1 MRSGVALI
9 FIRPQA
15 ATQQKSQSMRT
26 PWKVLSLALAV
37 LVLAATGYLW
47 GPLGLGWSLA
57 AAASLGVV
65 QMARRRVAD
74 APLSAGPASTRT
86 PQSTTPQDEAAGA
99 TVVLPPAATAPR
111 GRNRKGP
118 SRALAVDR
126 LLAEVQSPL
135 PAAEP
140 APTHAAPAFAAA
152 ESSPADAKSGSA
164 PDATHP
170 AWPQDKGAAPSVAHP
185 PAAATLPTLSEPA
198 DASEDIALLR
208 ALAEHARNASSMPQA
223 VDLIGQ
229 ALCRYLGA
237 QSWIGLRVE
246 GWNGDSALLRPWQIP
261 GHAGDDASGD
271 HIDVSILGT
280 VQRDDR
286 PLGQA
291 LDSGRPM
298 LANLDHTAPSLPW
311 RAAGAQR
318 VLGLPIGCDGRP
330 VAVLEFAQPRRTG
343 RQLESILELAA
354 IQLGFVAQRDAALAH
369 MATHA
374 EEVGRLTMV
383 ASRIASG
390 VAITDSKG
398 EVEWINAAFVALT
411 GWPQERVLGKRLP
424 DLLAMELGDR
434 GIALELQ
441 QHLQAGEP
449 FRMSYDA
456 NRAGVDTLTRYW
468 GEIDAIQMLDEN
480 GGRSQY
486 VCLFTDITRRKAQE
500 HVRDQER
507 EFLEALLGNLPVSLF
522 VLDPINLNVVA
533 INRYTEIEFRLQR
546 DRVVGR
552 PIEHA
557 LGKPVLS
564 MTQPHMME
572 AIESGNTVEH
582 DFTWESDGGA
592 RVVNA
597 RHFALRHTNGRPRLL
612 ISLVR
617 DITASR
623 QARADL
629 EESERRFRELVESLD
644 DVVYVA
650 EQSRQHFHYL
660 SPRTSEILGLSPDEI
675 VSQPQRVRDLIVHED
690 LPLLDAQESLEAQ
703 GEPADALLRLQL
715 PGKGLRWV
723 RHRTRSRR
731 MPDGQARV
739 YGLVSDVTEEHNQAL
754 ELQRARDLAEAAS
767 QAKSQFMA
775 NMSHEIRTP
784 MNGILGMTELLL
796 GTPLND
802 KQRRFA
808 QAVYRSGES
817 LLEIIND
824 ILDFAKIEA
833 GRLELANSD
842 FVLRTLV
849 EDTLELMAPRAHEKG
864 LELSFR
870 EQPGLP
876 SVIHGDPLRL
886 RQILTNLVAN
896 AIKFTEHGEVVVD
909 IRRGIG
915 GHLPLPAPSGAPEH
929 HGPIELEFMVRD
941 TGIGIPSDV
950 IPRLFSAFV
959 QANVGMARRYGGTGL
974 GLAISKQLVELMG
987 GRIEAHSAP
996 GVGSEFVFRVPVRVG
1011 DTQIDMAMLEEP
1023 EMPAFNVL
1031 VVDDNDTNRTVI
1043 ENMLSA
1049 WGMKVTQAANGR
1061 EALAIL
1067 MAHPVQD
1074 ADFDLALVD
1083 MNMPE
1088 MDGMEMAEALRR
1100 SGRYPHLKMVLL
1112 SSVSSPDDV
1121 RRSQEAGFQRFVPKP
1136 LRKAELRQAILGITA
1151 ELVGD
1156 VPQDALRINRNVLVV
1171 EDNPVNQE
1179 VCSQML
1185 KRLGC
1190 EVRVA
1195 SSALEGLR
1203 RLGEQRFDLV
1213 LMDIQMP
1220 GMDGVEALSWFR
1232 KGSNHRFTFQT
1243 ASDTPVI
1250 AVTANALEGDEQRF
1264 LDLGFDDY
1272 LSKPF
1277 RQSQLQKVLVEHTHA
1292 ALVSTPA
1299 QPETLQLSN
1308 VEPDEAHEPT
1318 VPDALLDPDSKQ
1330 VFSPAAPGPVTGDGA
1345 STGPKADAA
1354 SPGVVGERQRR
1365 PSPPVLEPSAIRV
1378 RPAPPPADASWILAP
1393 MSLSPVP
1400 VPAAVRP
1407 TPQGPIVEPPAM
1419 QAMPTPFLDP
1429 EALRRL
1435 RELDPKG
1442 DNRLLERV
1450 AKAFESSVSRLIPQ
1464 LEEAHQQHDLAAIVH
1479 VAHTLKSSS
1488 ASIGALKLSQLCSE
1502 IETMIRRQ
1510 ATEDPSPKI
1519 REVPSEVQ
1527 RVLAALRTLL
1537 GAQA

>member
-1 MRSGVALI
+1 
-9 FIRPQA
+9 
-15 ATQQKSQSMRT
+15 MRT
-26 PWKVLSLALAV
+26 PWKALTLMMALVALSAAGFVWGPSGAGLALAV
-37 LVLAATGYLW
+37 LASMGIGYLASRRQSA
-47 GPLGLGWSLA
+47 GDTRPMRTAPPPSSQFPPMPSKPGKSASSAAQRLA
-57 AAASLGVV
+57 EQVAEQAAL
-65 QMARRRVAD
+65 RVPPSPEIRQPVTPPNPQAIHHTPSTVPQAD
-74 APLSAGPASTRT
+74 AGEALEALQRAERQAQLLTLIRQIAEDARASATLAQALHRVG
-86 PQSTTPQDEAAGA
+86 EALHGC
-99 TVVLPPAATAPR
+99 L
-111 GRNRKGP
+111 G
-118 SRALAVDR
+118 SRA
-126 LLAEVQSPL
+126 
-135 PAAEP
+135 
-140 APTHAAPAFAAA
+140 
-152 ESSPADAKSGSA
+152 
-164 PDATHP
+164 
-170 AWPQDKGAAPSVAHP
+170 W
-185 PAAATLPTLSEPA
+185 
-198 DASEDIALLR
+198 IA
-208 ALAEHARNASSMPQA
+208 
-223 VDLIGQ
+223 
-229 ALCRYLGA
+229 
-237 QSWIGLRVE
+237 LRVE
-246 GWNGDSALLRPWQIP
+246 GWNGESALLRPWTDGGPDTSDI
-261 GHAGDDASGD
+261 
-271 HIDVSILGT
+271 IDVSSIAAT
-280 VQRDDR
+280 HRDER

-291 LDSGRPM
+291 LASLRAALSDLAPTGKPAAEGR
-298 LANLDHTAPSLPW
+298 LAQTPW
-311 RAAGAQR
+311 RDASTRR
-318 VLGLPIGCDGRP
+318 VLALPIAIDGWP
-330 VAVLEFAQPRRTG
+330 LALLEFDDPKHAHADLEAVLDV
-343 RQLESILELAA
+343 AA
-354 IQLGFVAQRDAALAH
+354 IQLGFVAQREANLAR
-369 MATHA
+369 MASHA
-374 EEVGRLTMV
+374 EHLGRLALV
-383 ASRIASG
+383 ASRISAG
-390 VAITDSKG
+390 VAITDRHG
-398 EVEWINAAFVALT
+398 TIEWINTAFVALT
-411 GWPQERVLGKRLP
+411 GWDEERAIGRRLTE
-424 DLLAMELGDR
+424 LLAQEVSDGEVVAELSGHLSR
-434 GIALELQ
+434 GA
-441 QHLQAGEP
+441 P
-449 FRMSYDA
+449 FRLSYE
-456 NRAGVDTLTRYW
+456 AGRPGTQSNSRYW
-468 GEIDAIQMLDEN
+468 GEIDAIHMLDEA

-486 VCLFTDITRRKAQE
+486 VCLFNDITKRKGQE

-522 VLDPINLNVVA
+522 VLDPVNLNVVA
-533 INRYTEIEFRLQR
+533 INRYTEIEFKLQR

-552 PIEHA
+552 SIEHA
-557 LGKPVLS
+557 LGKSVLGHA
-564 MTQPHMME
+564 QPYMQE
-572 AIESGNTVEH
+572 AVETGQTVEH
-582 DFTWESDGGA
+582 DFTWVGEDGE

-597 RHFALRHTNGRPRLL
+597 RHFALRHSNGRPRLL

-629 EESERRFRELVESLD
+629 EESERRFRELVESMD
-644 DVVYVA
+644 DAVYVA
-650 EQSRQHFHYL
+650 TEDRDHYIYL
-660 SPRTSEILGLSPDEI
+660 SPRTQDLLGMSNDDILANPRNVRALVVPEDVEALQQQEVLEHEG
-675 VSQPQRVRDLIVHED
+675 QPTDT
-690 LPLLDAQESLEAQ
+690 
-703 GEPADALLRLQL
+703 LLRMQV

-723 RHRTRSRR
+723 RHRTRTRQLPS
-731 MPDGQARV
+731 GQARI
-739 YGLVSDVTEEHNQAL
+739 YGLVSDVTDDHNQAL

-833 GRLELANSD
+833 GKLELATSD

-886 RQILTNLVAN
+886 RQIITNLVAN

-909 IRRGIG
+909 IRRAIG
-915 GHLPLPAPSGAPEH
+915 GNVIANEADHRA
-929 HGPIELEFMVRD
+929 PIELEFMVRD

-1023 EMPAFNVL
+1023 EMPSFNVL

-1067 MAHPVQD
+1067 MAHPTQD

-1088 MDGMEMAEALRR
+1088 LDGLGLAEALRT
-1100 SGRYPHLKMVLL
+1100 SGRYRNLKMVLL

-1121 RRSQEAGFQRFVPKP
+1121 RRAQEVGFQRFVPKP
-1136 LRKAELRQAILGITA
+1136 LRKAELRQAILGISA
-1151 ELVGD
+1151 ELGGD
-1156 VPQDALRINRNVLVV
+1156 THHDLPRLNKAVLVV

-1232 KGSNHRFTFQT
+1232 RGSTNRFTFLT
-1243 ASDTPVI
+1243 PPETPVI

-1264 LDLGFDDY
+1264 LDVGFDNY

-1277 RQSQLQKVLVEHTHA
+1277 RQSQLLKVLVEHTATDGLGIDFADSGSPPAIAHVDPAPA
-1292 ALVSTPA
+1292 AA
-1299 QPETLQLSN
+1299 
-1308 VEPDEAHEPT
+1308 A
-1318 VPDALLDPDSKQ
+1318 
-1330 VFSPAAPGPVTGDGA
+1330 PAAPLSQPSAVPMGLLDVPRPMDTTPPSSGLSLAPLPSSMPMPVPPRTTPPAATDF
-1345 STGPKADAA
+1345 TFDPKVAVQ
-1354 SPGVVGERQRR
+1354 P
-1365 PSPPVLEPSAIRV
+1365 EPSASAPAQA
-1378 RPAPPPADASWILAP
+1378 PAPAP
-1393 MSLSPVP
+1393 SPVAQP
-1400 VPAAVRP
+1400 DLIFDA
-1407 TPQGPIVEPPAM
+1407 
-1419 QAMPTPFLDP
+1419 

-1435 RELDPKG
+1435 RELDPRG
-1442 DNRLLERV
+1442 DNRLFERV
-1450 AKAFESSVSRLIPQ
+1450 GKAFENSVGRLLPQ
-1464 LEEAHQQHDLAAIVH
+1464 LEDAFRVNDTAAIVH

-1488 ASIGALKLSQLCSE
+1488 ASIGALKLSQLCAE

-1510 ATEDPSPKI
+1510 TGEDLSDRI
-1519 REVPSEVQ
+1519 REIPVEAE
-1527 RVLAALRTLL
+1527 RVLAGLRLL
-1537 GAQA
+1537 LESQR

>member
-1 MRSGVALI
+1 
-9 FIRPQA
+9 
-15 ATQQKSQSMRT
+15 MRT
-26 PWKVLSLALAV
+26 PWKALTLMLALAALSAAGFVWGPAGAGLALAV
-37 LVLAATGYLW
+37 LASSGIGYLASRRREPRN
-47 GPLGLGWSLA
+47 GAPMRTAPAPASQFPSFSPSSSPSSLPTTVPEAPVSAPQAQTA
-57 AAASLGVV
+57 AARCAPAPAHTAMSVAKELRADHDRAPTTVPQLDASDNIEALQRAERQASLLALVRQV
-65 QMARRRVAD
+65 AEDARSATTLAQAMHRV
-74 APLSAGPASTRT
+74 G
-86 PQSTTPQDEAAGA
+86 EALHAHLG
-99 TVVLPPAATAPR
+99 
-111 GRNRKGP
+111 
-118 SRALAVDR
+118 SRA
-126 LLAEVQSPL
+126 
-135 PAAEP
+135 
-140 APTHAAPAFAAA
+140 
-152 ESSPADAKSGSA
+152 
-164 PDATHP
+164 
-170 AWPQDKGAAPSVAHP
+170 W
-185 PAAATLPTLSEPA
+185 
-198 DASEDIALLR
+198 IA
-208 ALAEHARNASSMPQA
+208 
-223 VDLIGQ
+223 
-229 ALCRYLGA
+229 
-237 QSWIGLRVE
+237 LRVE
-246 GWNGDSALLRPWQIP
+246 GWNGESALLRPWTDGGPDSSDI
-261 GHAGDDASGD
+261 
-271 HIDVSILGT
+271 IDVSSIAT
-280 VQRDDR
+280 THRDDR
-286 PLGQA
+286 PLGQCLVSLRA
-291 LDSGRPM
+291 VLSDLSAT
-298 LANLDHTAPSLPW
+298 LAPAGTPNVPPTAAPTPW
-311 RAAGAQR
+311 RDADTRR
-318 VLGLPIGCDGRP
+318 VLALPIAIEGWP
-330 VAVLEFAQPRRTG
+330 LALLEFDDPRHTHPD
-343 RQLESILELAA
+343 LEPVLDVAA
-354 IQLGFVAQRDAALAH
+354 IQLGFVAQREANLAR
-369 MATHA
+369 MASHA
-374 EEVGRLTMV
+374 EHLGRLALV
-383 ASRIASG
+383 ASRISSG
-390 VAITDSKG
+390 VAITDRHG
-398 EVEWINAAFVALT
+398 TIEWINSAFVALT
-411 GWPQERVLGKRLP
+411 GWDEARVVGRRLTE
-424 DLLAMELGDR
+424 LLAQEVSDGEVVAELEGQLSR
-434 GIALELQ
+434 GV
-441 QHLQAGEP
+441 P
-449 FRMSYDA
+449 FRLSYE
-456 NRAGVDTLTRYW
+456 AGRPGTGTTTRYW
-468 GEIDAIQMLDEN
+468 GEIDAIQMLDES

-486 VCLFTDITRRKAQE
+486 VCLFNDITKRKSQE

-522 VLDPINLNVVA
+522 VLDPVNLNVVA
-533 INRYTEIEFRLQR
+533 INRYTEIEFKLQR

-552 PIEHA
+552 SIEQA
-557 LGKPVLS
+557 LGKSVLGHA
-564 MTQPHMME
+564 QPHMQE
-572 AIESGNTVEH
+572 AIETGQTVEH
-582 DFTWESDGGA
+582 DFTWVGDEGE
-592 RVVNA
+592 RFVNA
-597 RHFALRHTNGRPRLL
+597 RHFALRHSNGRPRLL

-629 EESERRFRELVESLD
+629 EESERRFRELVESMD
-644 DVVYVA
+644 DAVYVSTEDRA
-650 EQSRQHFHYL
+650 SFIYL
-660 SPRTSEILGLSPDEI
+660 SPRTHDLLGMTGDDI
-675 VSQPQRVRDLIVHED
+675 VAKPGSVRALIVPED
-690 LPLLDAQESLEAQ
+690 AEALAEQEALEHAGQ
-703 GEPADALLRLQL
+703 PTDTLLRMQV

-723 RHRTRSRR
+723 RHRTRTRHL
-731 MPDGQARV
+731 PDGQARI
-739 YGLVSDVTEEHNQAL
+739 YGLVSDVTDDHGQAL
-754 ELQRARDLAEAAS
+754 ELQRARDMAEAAS

-833 GRLELANSD
+833 GKLELANSD

-909 IRRGIG
+909 IRRALG
-915 GHLPLPAPSGAPEH
+915 GNVIANEADLHAPV
-929 HGPIELEFMVRD
+929 ELEFMVRD

-1023 EMPAFNVL
+1023 KMPSFNVL

-1043 ENMLSA
+1043 ENMLNA
-1049 WGMKVTQAANGR
+1049 WGMNVTQAANGR

-1067 MAHPVQD
+1067 MAHPTQD

-1088 MDGMEMAEALRR
+1088 LDGLGLAEALRS
-1100 SGRYPHLKMVLL
+1100 SGRYRHLKMVLL

-1121 RRSQEAGFQRFVPKP
+1121 KRAQDVGFQRFVPKP
-1136 LRKAELRQAILGITA
+1136 LRKAELRQAILGISA
-1151 ELVGD
+1151 ELGGD
-1156 VPQDALRINRNVLVV
+1156 HLQEVPRLNKAVLVV

-1232 KGSNHRFTFQT
+1232 RGSNNRFTFLT
-1243 ASDTPVI
+1243 PSDTPVI

-1264 LDLGFDDY
+1264 LSVGFDDY

-1277 RQSQLQKVLVEHTHA
+1277 RQSQLLKVLIEHTQAEGLPTDFVDTGAPAEDVVATEAPSAHA
-1292 ALVSTPA
+1292 PVPPQAPATPASTPA
-1299 QPETLQLSN
+1299 TDDPGDLN
-1308 VEPDEAHEPT
+1308 EPIT
-1318 VPDALLDPDSKQ
+1318 VPMGLLDVP
-1330 VFSPAAPGPVTGDGA
+1330 
-1345 STGPKADAA
+1345 
-1354 SPGVVGERQRR
+1354 R
-1365 PSPPVLEPSAIRV
+1365 PLSE
-1378 RPAPPPADASWILAP
+1378 AP
-1393 MSLSPVP
+1393 MSPLAPQASPASAP
-1400 VPAAVRP
+1400 VIAATSNSASGLTLAPLPPPFTAPEPPVAAATAPAPAHASAASHAPEPAAAP
-1407 TPQGPIVEPPAM
+1407 TAPA
-1419 QAMPTPFLDP
+1419 ATNFAFDAKVALASATHPDNIFDA

-1435 RELDPKG
+1435 RELDPRG
-1442 DNRLLERV
+1442 DNRLFERV
-1450 AKAFESSVSRLIPQ
+1450 GKAFETSVGRLLPQ
-1464 LEEAHQQHDLAAIVH
+1464 LEDAFNVNDTAAIVH

-1488 ASIGALKLSQLCSE
+1488 ASIGALKLSQLCAE

-1510 ATEDPSPKI
+1510 TGEDLSDRI
-1519 REVPSEVQ
+1519 REIPAETE
-1527 RVLAALRTLL
+1527 RVLAGLRLL
-1537 GAQA
+1537 LESER